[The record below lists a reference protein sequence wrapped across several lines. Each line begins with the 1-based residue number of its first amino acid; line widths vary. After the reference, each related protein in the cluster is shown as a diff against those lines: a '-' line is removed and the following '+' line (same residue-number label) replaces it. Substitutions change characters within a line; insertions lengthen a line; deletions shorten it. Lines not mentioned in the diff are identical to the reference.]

1 MTFDPKYGYARIGNK
16 SFTLGGHAAPAP
28 REPDGGDEN
37 AAARRTRD
45 RDYLFSR
52 FGWFWD
58 RRAEIFNTPEIY
70 GIYPLFSGLS
80 LAYVGGGPLS
90 LGMLFYLWRTGQWHA
105 ECPECGSTALIYFAG
120 GSPLSGMNRWAA
132 HCIFC
137 GANVAGSAEKFHELW
152 RPAKALI
159 DEAEREKRSIAGQ
172 SAPREKKPREDFR
185 AISRRWRR
193 DYDEKSEAELERGA
207 RERGERREA
216 ERLRALENERKSCEA
231 LGLPPGALPTETAEA
246 MLKKLENHKE
256 ETT

>member
-1 MTFDPKYGYARIGNK
+1 MTFDPKYGYTRIENK
-16 SFTLGGHAAPAP
+16 SFTLGGQAAPAP
-28 REPDGGDEN
+28 RDSDGGDEN

-90 LGMLFYLWRTGQWHA
+90 LGMLFYLWRTSQWLA

-152 RPAKALI
+152 RPATIRAEGGKAARGLPRDI
-159 DEAEREKRSIAGQ
+159 APLAQGLRRKKRSGARTGG
-172 SAPREKKPREDFR
+172 AR
-185 AISRRWRR
+185 ARR
-193 DYDEKSEAELERGA
+193 KERGRTAA
-207 RERGERREA
+207 RARKRTEKLRSVRADPRRA
-216 ERLRALENERKSCEA
+216 PDRN
-231 LGLPPGALPTETAEA
+231 G
-246 MLKKLENHKE
+246 
-256 ETT
+256 

>member
-1 MTFDPKYGYARIGNK
+1 
-16 SFTLGGHAAPAP
+16 
-28 REPDGGDEN
+28 
-37 AAARRTRD
+37 
-45 RDYLFSR
+45 
-52 FGWFWD
+52 
-58 RRAEIFNTPEIY
+58 
-70 GIYPLFSGLS
+70 
-80 LAYVGGGPLS
+80 
-90 LGMLFYLWRTGQWHA
+90 MLFYLWRTSQWLA

-159 DEAEREKRSIAGQ
+159 DEAESEKRRLAGQ
-172 SAPREKKPREDFR
+172 SAPREEKPREDFR

-193 DYDEKSEAELERGA
+193 DYDEKSEAELERAA

-231 LGLPPGALPTETAEA
+231 LGLTPGALPTETAEA
-246 MLKKLENHKE
+246 MLKKLETHKE

>member
-16 SFTLGGHAAPAP
+16 TFTLGGQAAPAP
-28 REPDGGDEN
+28 RDSNGGDEN

-52 FGWFWD
+52 FGC
-58 RRAEIFNTPEIY
+58 
-70 GIYPLFSGLS
+70 LFSGLS

-90 LGMLFYLWRTGQWHA
+90 LGMLFYLWRTSQWLA
-105 ECPECGSTALIYFAG
+105 ECPECGSTALIYFVG
-120 GSPLSGMNRWAA
+120 GSPLSGMNRWA
-132 HCIFC
+132 
-137 GANVAGSAEKFHELW
+137 
-152 RPAKALI
+152 
-159 DEAEREKRSIAGQ
+159 GQ
-172 SAPREKKPREDFR
+172 SAPREEKPREDFR

-193 DYDEKSEAELERGA
+193 DYDEKSEAELERAA

-231 LGLPPGALPTETAEA
+231 LGLTPGALPTETAEA

>member
-1 MTFDPKYGYARIGNK
+1 MTFDPKYGYARIGNN
-16 SFTLGGHAAPAP
+16 SFTLGGQAAPAP
-28 REPDGGDEN
+28 RDSDGGDEN

-90 LGMLFYLWRTGQWHA
+90 LGMLFYLWRTSQWLA

-137 GANVAGSAEKFHELW
+137 GANVAGSAEKFQTDRVSQGRHLVQNPA
-152 RPAKALI
+152 RRSNDAVGAFLLNRRQPAKELVGDI
-159 DEAEREKRSIAGQ
+159 LAETFAAVDAAGCDKIA
-172 SAPREKKPREDFR
+172 SA
-185 AISRRWRR
+185 
-193 DYDEKSEAELERGA
+193 
-207 RERGERREA
+207 
-216 ERLRALENERKSCEA
+216 
-231 LGLPPGALPTETAEA
+231 
-246 MLKKLENHKE
+246 
-256 ETT
+256 

>member
-1 MTFDPKYGYARIGNK
+1 
-16 SFTLGGHAAPAP
+16 
-28 REPDGGDEN
+28 
-37 AAARRTRD
+37 
-45 RDYLFSR
+45 
-52 FGWFWD
+52 
-58 RRAEIFNTPEIY
+58 
-70 GIYPLFSGLS
+70 
-80 LAYVGGGPLS
+80 
-90 LGMLFYLWRTGQWHA
+90 
-105 ECPECGSTALIYFAG
+105 
-120 GSPLSGMNRWAA
+120 MNRWAA

-152 RPAKALI
+152 RPAKTLI
-159 DEAEREKRSIAGQ
+159 DEAEREKRRLAGQ
-172 SAPREKKPREDFR
+172 SAPREEKPREDFR

-193 DYDEKSEAELERGA
+193 DYDEKSEAELERAA

>member
-1 MTFDPKYGYARIGNK
+1 MTFDPNYGYARIGNK
-16 SFTLGGHAAPAP
+16 SCTPGGRAAPAP
-28 REPDGGDEN
+28 RDPDGGDEN

-90 LGMLFYLWRTGQWHA
+90 LGMLFYLWRTSQWLA

-159 DEAEREKRSIAGQ
+159 DEAESEKRRLAGQ
-172 SAPREKKPREDFR
+172 SAPREEKPREDFR

-193 DYDEKSEAELERGA
+193 DYDEKSEAELERAA

-231 LGLPPGALPTETAEA
+231 LGLTPGALPTETAEA
-246 MLKKLENHKE
+246 MLKKLETHKE